1 MRGAMAERGE
11 KAPEAADPK
20 VTDRP
25 SGQEAL
31 TGTQLEN
38 ATRAVTRRRLPSRS
52 MHKGQSQELILTVA
66 LRVIAAGPLVIL
78 GVIGLAFSMVSP
90 YFLTSSNLT
99 NILVQSCSTALLA
112 LGALL
117 VIVVGSLDISLGAT
131 AGFCTIVGAVLFR
144 DHPSIGWM
152 VVPAMLGAGMAI
164 GAINSFVIVTL
175 RVGSAFIVTLG
186 MQYAIFSLSEV
197 ASGGT
202 QIPNVPNYIQSMA
215 NGHLLGIPGPVVLVL
230 VTAGALAF
238 FLHRVVWGRWI
249 YAIGGNADAAGKAGI
264 PVRAVM
270 FSVYVL
276 AASLAAITAVLVAG
290 RNDAGTVDNG
300 SSVLLAFAAVVIG
313 GASLQGG
320 RGKVWGTLVGALI
333 LGAISDGLTLSNIS
347 PNWTSFAIGAVLIA
361 AVALDMVRNNVENR
375 LRVRQARIQAEL
387 S

>member
-1 MRGAMAERGE
+1 VPRD
-11 KAPEAADPK
+11 PE
-20 VTDRP
+20 
-25 SGQEAL
+25 
-31 TGTQLEN
+31 
-38 ATRAVTRRRLPSRS
+38 RLPPVGTSEPSSQPLWAGHR
-52 MHKGQSQELILTVA
+52 QELLLTLA
-66 LRVIAAGPLVIL
+66 LRIIAAGPLVIL
-78 GVIGLAFSMVSP
+78 GVICIVFSTVSP

-144 DHPSIGWM
+144 DHPSLGWL
-152 VVPAMLGAGMAI
+152 VVPAMLIAGVAI
-164 GAINSFVIVTL
+164 GAINSFIIVTL

-186 MQYAIFSLSEV
+186 MQYAVFSLSEV

-202 QIPNVPNYIQSMA
+202 QIPNVPPYIQSMA

-230 VTAGALAF
+230 VTGGLLAF
-238 FLHRVVWGRWI
+238 FLNRVAWGRWI
-249 YAIGGNADAAGKAGI
+249 YAIGGNSDAAGKAGI
-264 PVRAVM
+264 PVRAVL

-276 AASLAAITAVLVAG
+276 AALLAAITGVLVAG
-290 RNDAGTVDNG
+290 RNDAGTVDSG

-320 RGKVWGTLVGALI
+320 RGKVWATLVGALI
-333 LGAISDGLTLSNIS
+333 LAAISDGLTLSNIS

-361 AVALDMVRNNVENR
+361 AVALDRLRNSVEGR
-375 LRVRQARIQAEL
+375 LRVRQARLQAEAR
-387 S
+387 